1 MVGIILGPHQTEVYT
16 LTSLGKRFECIW
28 IIQLTVPL
36 FFRIFCTPDASFT
49 PHNILTTTSTVNLVG
64 LVGCLGLP
72 VSVYYQ
78 IRDNSS
84 YSTEEEKREAM
95 IAYFLNTK
103 PLASWAT
110 LAGGLYRKEENVSLE
125 AVRKYLHH
133 NTGQS

>member
-1 MVGIILGPHQTEVYT
+1 MYL
-16 LTSLGKRFECIW
+16 
-28 IIQLTVPL
+28 
-36 FFRIFCTPDASFT
+36 D
-49 PHNILTTTSTVNLVG
+49 G
-64 LVGCLGLP
+64 LVGFLGLP

-95 IAYFLNTK
+95 IAYFLNTI

-110 LAGGLYRKEENVSLE
+110 LAGGLYREEKSVSLE

-133 NTGQS
+133 TTGQS